1 MWPFFLVD
9 MSIKKIYNKNITNH
23 YLIVK
28 FFNKGVRMNK
38 IKHKNP
44 FTAVPNV
51 VLNDSRL
58 TFKAKGIYSYL
69 FSKPDGWVFYNQAI
83 LNETAEGITSFQS
96 GIKELVKYGWLKK
109 QQLIGKNGQFGG
121 NEYELITE
129 LPTQENISTV
139 TIKKSKAPS
148 EKPVTENPVSDN
160 PVTENIL
167 SYQEITN
174 KEINKIKSN
183 NINIITK
190 KKSMNDYEF
199 IKLLWNTFA
208 NEFGLSQIRQLTTKR
223 INGINARQRED
234 GFDLQEIFNCIQDS
248 PFLLGTNGNDWKVD
262 FDWVFCSPNNWLK
275 IVEGKYK
282 SKGNNKQENDLK
294 DIYEELIKEI
304 KLEVKE
310 K

>member
-1 MWPFFLVD
+1 
-9 MSIKKIYNKNITNH
+9 
-23 YLIVK
+23 
-28 FFNKGVRMNK
+28 MNK

-44 FTAVPNV
+44 FTAVPNA
-51 VLNDSRL
+51 VLNDARL

-83 LNETAEGITSFQS
+83 LNETAEGLTSFQS
-96 GIKELVKYGWLKK
+96 GIKELIKYGWLKK

-121 NEYELITE
+121 NEYELMAE
-129 LPTQENISTV
+129 LPTQENMSTV
-139 TIKKSKAPS
+139 THKKSKAPL

-167 SYQEITN
+167 SYKEINN
-174 KEINKIKSN
+174 KEINKRKSN
-183 NINIITK
+183 SINTITK

-208 NEFGLSQIRQLTTKR
+208 NEFGLSEIRQLTTKR
-223 INGINARQRED
+223 INGIKARQRED
-234 GFDLQEIFNCIQDS
+234 GFNIQEIFDCIEES
-248 PFLLGTNGNDWKVD
+248 PFLLGTNGNDWKAD

-282 SKGNNKQENDLK
+282 SEKKQDPQDK
-294 DIYEELIKEI
+294 IQSIFDELVG
-304 KLEVKE
+304 VK
-310 K
+310 